1 MSETESPILLEIP
14 VSMSGFRIDKA
25 LSDLLPE
32 HSRSAIQEWI
42 GNGQVR
48 IRGSNVKQKQ
58 KVAAGEQIE
67 VNIIEKIA
75 TESEPE
81 NIPLDIIF
89 EDNQILVLNKPAGLV
104 VHPGA
109 GHQQGTLLNGLLYYD
124 SNLEKLPRAGIVHRL
139 DKDTT
144 GIMVVARTEKARQ
157 HLIAQLEV
165 RSMKRQYK
173 AVVEGI
179 MISGETINQPIG
191 RHRHDRVKMC
201 VTPSG
206 KTAITHIRV
215 LEKFRSHTLVQAN
228 LESGRTHQIRVHLS
242 WRGYSLVGDT
252 VYGNRKHIPPS
263 SDPELITVLQNFKR
277 QALHAEKLSLI
288 HPDTNDELSWSV
300 DPPEDFNTLINVLK
314 QDGALQS

>member
-1 MSETESPILLEIP
+1 MSETDSLILLEIP
-14 VSMSGFRIDKA
+14 TSMSGFRIDKA

-58 KVAAGEQIE
+58 KVAAGERIE

-81 NIPLDIIF
+81 NIPLDVIF
-89 EDNQILVLNKPAGLV
+89 EDEQILVLNKPAGLV

-109 GHQQGTLLNGLLYYD
+109 GNQQGTLLNGLLYYD

-252 VYGNRKHIPPS
+252 VYGNRKRIPPL

-277 QALHAEKLSLI
+277 QALHAEKLSLV